1 MRKKEE
7 YLVEASRFVSWPRK
21 KPTQKKLVS
30 MGLFVGGFL
39 VSCLSS
45 VWAAPVQS
53 PHAGPS
59 VDGSKVYNEKCASCH
74 NGAVQRAP
82 QLQAMKVKS
91 PEEVLDALLTGPMVF
106 LGMGMADAERRAVA
120 EFITGK
126 QFGEEQ
132 LKATITN
139 FCPNAPGEFTVSDS
153 APQWNGWGS
162 NLSNTRVQAAERA
175 SLTAEQVPNL
185 KVKWTFGYPAGTVAS
200 QPTVVGGRIFV
211 GTLRGQIYSLD
222 AKTGCLYWAVK
233 NPTGVRS
240 AISIERLPNSNPP
253 KYVAFFGDVSATVHA
268 LDARTGE
275 AIWAT
280 KVDTHPISR
289 VTGSPKFYDGRL
301 YVPVTSLEE
310 ASAADARYECCT
322 FRGNLVALDAATG
335 KQLWKTYTI
344 LEQAKP
350 IRKNKNGVQQYGPAG
365 ASIWSSPTID
375 PEGGRIYVTTGDNY
389 SDPAS
394 KTSDAI
400 VAFDLKTGELL
411 WSQQFLANDAWNV
424 ACDSKDE
431 SNCPEAKGPDLDF
444 ASSPILQKLSNGK
457 RILVAGQ
464 KSGMVY
470 AIDPD
475 AKGKRLW
482 EQRAGKGGIAGGVQW
497 GPAADSEMMYVAVSD
512 IGMTPT
518 NDPERGT
525 VAVLDSK
532 VGGGI
537 HAFRLATGEKV
548 WSVPP
553 PGCGDRKNCS
563 PAQSAAISAIPGVV
577 FSGSVDS
584 HLRAYSTKDGKV
596 LWDHDA
602 AQEYTTVNGV
612 KANGGSF
619 DSSGPTIVDG
629 ILYTNSGYAQFGG
642 LGGNVLL
649 AFSVDGK

>member
-1 MRKKEE
+1 
-7 YLVEASRFVSWPRK
+7 VEANRFVCWLRK
-21 KPTQKKLVS
+21 KPLWKKLVTS
-30 MGLFVGGFL
+30 GFFVSGFL
-39 VSCLSS
+39 MSGLSS
-45 VWAAPVQS
+45 AWAAPVQS

-59 VDGSKVYNEKCASCH
+59 VDGSKVYEEKCASCH
-74 NGAVQRAP
+74 NGKVARAP
-82 QLQAMKVKS
+82 QLPVLKTKS

-106 LGMGMADAERRAVA
+106 LGMGMPDAERRAVA

-139 FCPNAPGEFTVSDS
+139 FCPQAPGEFTVADS
-153 APQWNGWGS
+153 APQWNGWGAT
-162 NLSNTRVQAAERA
+162 LSNTRVQTAERA
-175 SLTAEQVPNL
+175 GLTAEQVPNL
-185 KVKWTFGYPAGTVAS
+185 KVKWAFGYPAGTVAS

-222 AKTGCLYWAVK
+222 AKTGCLYWAIK

-253 KYVAFFGDVSATVHA
+253 RYAAFFGDLSATVHA
-268 LDARTGE
+268 LDARTGAE
-275 AIWAT
+275 IWST

-289 VTGSPKFYDGRL
+289 VTGSPKFHDGRL

-335 KQLWKTYTI
+335 KQIWKTYTI
-344 LEQAKP
+344 LEEP
-350 IRKNKNGVQQYGPAG
+350 TLRGKNKAGVNIYGPAG

-389 SDPAS
+389 ADPAT
-394 KTSDAI
+394 KTSDAF
-400 VAFDLKTGELL
+400 VAFDLKTGKFL
-411 WSQQFLANDAWNV
+411 WSQQFLPNDAWNV

-431 SNCPEAKGPDLDF
+431 SNCPKAKGPDLDF
-444 ASSPILQKLSNGK
+444 GSSSILQKLPNGK
-457 RILVAGQ
+457 RVLVAGQ
-464 KSGMVY
+464 KSGVVY

-475 AKGKRLW
+475 NGGKLLW
-482 EQRAGKGGIAGGVQW
+482 EQRAGRGGIAGGVQW
-497 GPAADSEMMYVAVSD
+497 GPAADKEMMYVAVSD

-518 NDPERGT
+518 SDPERGT
-525 VAVLDSK
+525 IAVLDPK

-537 HAFRLATGEKV
+537 SAFRLETGEKV

-602 AQEYTTVNGV
+602 AREYQTVNGI

>member
-1 MRKKEE
+1 MLEDNRNGRWLSKQWWGMAGA
-7 YLVEASRFVSWPRK
+7 VAFS
-21 KPTQKKLVS
+21 
-30 MGLFVGGFL
+30 VGAFFFGMP
-39 VSCLSS
+39 SAAG
-45 VWAAPVQS
+45 AAPLDS
-53 PHAGPS
+53 PHAAPG
-59 VDGSKVYNEKCASCH
+59 VDGAKVYEQKCASCH
-74 NGAVQRAP
+74 NGSVQRAP
-82 QLQAMKVKS
+82 QLAVMKQKS
-91 PEEVLDALLTGPMVF
+91 PEDVLDALLTGPMVF
-106 LGMGMADAERRAVA
+106 LGMGMGDAERKAVA

-126 QFGEEQ
+126 QFGEAQ
-132 LKATITN
+132 LKATSTN
-139 FCPNAPGEFTVSDS
+139 MCPSQGEF
-153 APQWNGWGS
+153 APDTGSQWNGWGS
-162 NLSNTRVQAAERA
+162 NLGNTRVQSAEYA
-175 SLTAEQVPNL
+175 GLTAEQVPNL
-185 KVKWTFGYPAGTVAS
+185 KVKWAFGYPEGTVAS

-222 AKTGCLYWAVK
+222 AKTGCLYWAIK

-240 AISIERLPNSNPP
+240 AISIERFPNSNPP
-253 KYVAFFGDVSATVHA
+253 KYIAFFGDLSANVHA

-275 AIWAT
+275 KIWTT
-280 KVDTHPISR
+280 KVDPHPITR
-289 VTGSPKFYDGRL
+289 VTGSPKFHDGRL

-310 ASAADARYECCT
+310 ASAADGRYECCT

-335 KQLWKTYTI
+335 KQIWKTYTI
-344 LEQAKP
+344 LEEPKP
-350 IRKNKNGVQQYGPAG
+350 TRKNKGGVQMYGPAG

-400 VAFDLKTGELL
+400 IAFDLKTGKFL
-411 WSQQFLANDAWNV
+411 WSEQFLANDAWNV

-431 SNCPEAKGPDLDF
+431 ANCPTARGPDLDF
-444 ASSPILQKLSNGK
+444 GSSSILQKLPNGK
-457 RILVAGQ
+457 RVLVAGQ

-475 AKGKRLW
+475 ANGKRLW
-482 EQRAGKGGIAGGVQW
+482 EQRAGKGGIAGGIQW
-497 GPAADSEMMYVAVSD
+497 GPAADRELMYVAVSD

-518 NDPERGT
+518 SDPERGT
-525 VAVLDSK
+525 VAMLDSK

-584 HLRAYSTKDGKV
+584 HLRAYAAKDGKV
-596 LWDHDA
+596 LWDHNA
-602 AQEYTTVNGV
+602 AQEYKTVNGV

-629 ILYTNSGYAQFGG
+629 TLYANSGYGQFGG
-642 LGGNVLL
+642 LPGNVLL

>member
-1 MRKKEE
+1 MEEHCFVSSSSKQLLRKKFAA
-7 YLVEASRFVSWPRK
+7 VTF
-21 KPTQKKLVS
+21 
-30 MGLFVGGFL
+30 FVGSFL
-39 VSCLSS
+39 VGGLSLA
-45 VWAAPVQS
+45 WAAPIQS
-53 PHAGPS
+53 PHAGPV
-59 VDGSKVYNEKCASCH
+59 VDGVKVYEQRCASCH
-74 NGAVQRAP
+74 NGSVQRAP
-82 QLQAMKVKS
+82 QLPALRQKS
-91 PEEVLDALLTGPMVF
+91 AEDILDALLTGPMVF
-106 LGMGMADAERRAVA
+106 LGMGMPDAERKAVA
-120 EFITGK
+120 EFISGK
-126 QFGEEQ
+126 QFGDDQ

-139 FCPNAPGEFTVSDS
+139 MCPQAPGEFTVSEK
-153 APQWNGWGS
+153 APQWNGWGVDVANS
-162 NLSNTRVQAAERA
+162 RVQSAEHA
-175 SLTAEQVPNL
+175 GLTAEQVPKL
-185 KVKWTFGYPAGTVAS
+185 KVKWAFGYAPGTVAS
-200 QPTVVGGRIFV
+200 QPTVVGGRVFV
-211 GTLRGQIYSLD
+211 GTIRGQMYSLD

-253 KYVAFFGDVSATVHA
+253 KYVAFFGDLSATVHA
-268 LDARTGE
+268 LDARTGAE
-275 AIWAT
+275 LWAT

-289 VTGSPKFYDGRL
+289 VTGSPKFHDGRL

-310 ASAADARYECCT
+310 ASAADPKYECCT

-335 KQLWKTYTI
+335 KQIWKTYTI
-344 LEQAKP
+344 IEEAKST
-350 IRKNKNGVQQYGPAG
+350 RKSKNGVQQYGPAG
-365 ASIWSSPTID
+365 ASLWSSPTLD

-389 SDPAS
+389 SDPAT

-400 VAFDLKTGELL
+400 VAFDLKTGKFL
-411 WSQQFLANDAWNV
+411 WSEQFLANDAWNV
-424 ACDSKDE
+424 ACDSAQE
-431 SNCPEAKGPDLDF
+431 ENCPEAKGPDLDF
-444 ASSPILQKLSNGK
+444 GSSSILRKLPNGK
-457 RILVAGQ
+457 RVLVAGQ

-475 AKGKRLW
+475 ANGKRLW

-497 GPAADSEMMYVAVSD
+497 GPAADNELMYVAVSD

-518 NDPERGT
+518 NDPEAGT
-525 VAVLDSK
+525 IAVLDPK

-584 HLRAYSTKDGKV
+584 YLRAYSTKDGKV
-596 LWDHDA
+596 LWEHNA
-602 AQEYTTVNGV
+602 AQEYKTVNGI

-629 ILYTNSGYAQFGG
+629 ILYSNSGYAQFGG

>member
-1 MRKKEE
+1 
-7 YLVEASRFVSWPRK
+7 
-21 KPTQKKLVS
+21 
-30 MGLFVGGFL
+30 
-39 VSCLSS
+39 
-45 VWAAPVQS
+45 
-53 PHAGPS
+53 
-59 VDGSKVYNEKCASCH
+59 VYNEKCASCH
-74 NGAVQRAP
+74 NGQVARAP
-82 QLQAMKVKS
+82 QIQALKVKS

-106 LGMGMADAERRAVA
+106 LGMGMPDAERRAVA

-126 QFGEEQ
+126 QFGDDQ

-139 FCPNAPGEFTVSDS
+139 FCPHAPGEFTVSES
-153 APQWNGWGS
+153 APRWNGWGVDLANS
-162 NLSNTRVQAAERA
+162 RAQSAEHA
-175 SLTAEQVPNL
+175 GLTAEQVPNL
-185 KVKWTFGYPAGTVAS
+185 KVKWAFGYLPGTVAS
-200 QPTVVGGRIFV
+200 QPTVVGGRVFV

-240 AISIERLPNSNPP
+240 AISIERLPNSVPP
-253 KYVAFFGDVSATVHA
+253 RYAAFFGDLSATVHA

-275 AIWAT
+275 EIWST
-280 KVDTHPISR
+280 KVDTHPIAR
-289 VTGSPKFYDGRL
+289 VTGSPKFHDGRL

-335 KQLWKTYTI
+335 KQIWKTYTI
-344 LEQAKP
+344 LEEPKP
-350 IRKNKNGVQQYGPAG
+350 RGKNRTGTNVFGPAG

-389 SDPAS
+389 ADPAT
-394 KTSDAI
+394 KTSDAF
-400 VAFDLKTGELL
+400 VAFDLKTGKFL
-411 WSQQFLANDAWNV
+411 WSQQFLPNDAWNV

-431 SNCPEAKGPDLDF
+431 SNCPKAKGPDLDF
-444 ASSPILQKLSNGK
+444 GSSSILRKLPDGK
-457 RILVAGQ
+457 RVLLAGQ
-464 KSGMVY
+464 KSGVVY

-475 AKGKRLW
+475 NGGKLLW
-482 EQRAGKGGIAGGVQW
+482 EQRAGKGGLAGGIQW
-497 GPAADSEMMYVAVSD
+497 GPAADNELMYVAVSD
-512 IGMTPT
+512 IGLTPT
-518 NDPERGT
+518 SDPERGT
-525 VAVLDSK
+525 VPVLDPK

-537 HAFRLATGEKV
+537 SAFRLQTGEKV
-548 WSVPP
+548 WFVPP

-563 PAQSAAISAIPGVV
+563 PAQSAAISVIPGVV

-584 HLRAYSTKDGKV
+584 HLRAYSAKDGKV
-596 LWDHDA
+596 LWDYDA
-602 AQEYTTVNGV
+602 AQEYKTVNGV

>member
-1 MRKKEE
+1 M
-7 YLVEASRFVSWPRK
+7 LVTHVLLGLLGK
-21 KPTQKKLVS
+21 VLQKRRITLA
-30 MGLFVGGFL
+30 
-39 VSCLSS
+39 LSAFIVAAFTS
-45 VWAAPVQS
+45 LAWAVPAQS
-53 PHAGPS
+53 PHAGG
-59 VDGSKVYNEKCASCH
+59 VDGAKVYEEKCASCH
-74 NGAVQRAP
+74 NGQVMRAP
-82 QLQAMKVKS
+82 QLQALKTKS

-120 EFITGK
+120 EYITGK
-126 QFGEEQ
+126 QLGEEQ

-139 FCPNAPGEFTVSDS
+139 FCPQAPGEFTVAEN
-153 APQWNGWGS
+153 APQWNGWGAD
-162 NLSNTRVQAAERA
+162 LSNSRVQTAARA
-175 SLTAEQVPNL
+175 GLIEEQVKNL
-185 KVKWTFGYPAGTVAS
+185 RVKWAFGYPTGTVAS
-200 QPTVVGGRIFV
+200 QPTVVGGRVFV

-253 KYVAFFGDVSATVHA
+253 RYAAFFGDLSATVHA

-275 AIWAT
+275 TIWAT
-280 KVDTHPISR
+280 KVDPHPISR
-289 VTGSPKFYDGRL
+289 VTGSPKSHDGRL

-310 ASAADARYECCT
+310 ASAADPRYECCT

-335 KQLWKTYTI
+335 KQIWKTYTI
-344 LEQAKP
+344 LEEPKP
-350 IRKNKNGVQQYGPAG
+350 RGKNKAGVNIYGPAG

-389 SDPAS
+389 ADPAT
-394 KTSDAI
+394 KTSDAFI
-400 VAFDLKTGELL
+400 AFDLKTGKFL
-411 WSQQFLANDAWNV
+411 WSQQFLPNDAWNV

-431 SNCPEAKGPDLDF
+431 ANCPKARGPDLDF
-444 ASSPILQKLSNGK
+444 GSSSILQKLANGK
-457 RILVAGQ
+457 RVLVAGQ
-464 KSGMVY
+464 KSGVVY

-475 AKGKRLW
+475 DGGKLLW
-482 EQRAGKGGIAGGVQW
+482 EQRAGKGGLAGGIQW
-497 GPAADSEMMYVAVSD
+497 GPAADNELVYVAISD
-512 IGMTPT
+512 IGLTPT
-518 NDPERGT
+518 SDPERGT
-525 VAVLDSK
+525 VPVLDPK

-537 HAFRLATGEKV
+537 HAFRLANGEKV

-596 LWDHDA
+596 LWDHNA
-602 AQEYTTVNGV
+602 AQEYKTVNGV

-619 DSSGPTIVDG
+619 DSSGPTLVDG
-629 ILYTNSGYAQFGG
+629 VLYANSGYGQFGG
-642 LGGNVLL
+642 LPGNVLL

>member
-1 MRKKEE
+1 MLLLDVRS
-7 YLVEASRFVSWPRK
+7 A
-21 KPTQKKLVS
+21 
-30 MGLFVGGFL
+30 
-39 VSCLSS
+39 

-53 PHAGPS
+53 PHAGPT
-59 VDGSKVYNEKCASCH
+59 VDGAKVYDEKCASCH
-74 NGAVQRAP
+74 NGRVARAP
-82 QLQAMKVKS
+82 QLQALKVKS
-91 PEEVLDALLTGPMVF
+91 PEDVLDALLTGPMVF

-139 FCPNAPGEFTVSDS
+139 FCPNVPGEFTLSDS

-162 NLSNTRVQAAERA
+162 NLWNTRVQTVERA
-175 SLTAEQVPNL
+175 NLTAEQVPNL
-185 KVKWTFGYPAGTVAS
+185 KVKWAFGYQAGTVAS
-200 QPTVVGGRIFV
+200 QPTVMGGRVFV

-233 NPTGVRS
+233 NQTGVRS
-240 AISIERLPNSNPP
+240 AISVERLPNSNPP

-268 LDARTGE
+268 LDAQTG
-275 AIWAT
+275 AKLWAT
-280 KVDTHPISR
+280 KVDPHPIAR
-289 VTGSPKFYDGRL
+289 VTGSPKFHNGRL

-335 KQLWKTYTI
+335 KQIWKTYTI
-344 LEQAKP
+344 QEKP
-350 IRKNKNGVQQYGPAG
+350 KLKGKNRAGVNAFGPAG

-375 PEGGRIYVTTGDNY
+375 PDGGRIYVTTGDNY
-389 SDPAS
+389 ADPAT
-394 KTSDAI
+394 KTSDAF
-400 VAFDLKTGELL
+400 VAFDLKTGKLL
-411 WSQQFLANDAWNV
+411 WSQQFLPNDAWNV

-431 SNCPEAKGPDLDF
+431 TNCPKAKGPDLDF
-444 ASSPILQKLSNGK
+444 SSSAMLQKMADGK
-457 RILVAGQ
+457 RVLMAGQ
-464 KSGMVY
+464 KSGVVY
-470 AIDPD
+470 ALDPD
-475 AKGKRLW
+475 NGGKLLW
-482 EQRAGKGGIAGGVQW
+482 QARAGKGGLAGGVQW
-497 GPAADSEMMYVAVSD
+497 GSAADTELMYVAVSD
-512 IGMTPT
+512 IGLTPT

-525 VAVLDSK
+525 VPVLDPN
-532 VGGGI
+532 VGGGL
-537 HAFRLATGEKV
+537 HAFRLADGEKV
-548 WSVPP
+548 WSALP
-553 PGCGDRKNCS
+553 PGCGERKNCS

-584 HLRAYSTKDGKV
+584 HFRAYSTKDGKV

-602 AQEYTTVNGV
+602 AQVYPTVNGV

-629 ILYTNSGYAQFGG
+629 IVYTNSGYAQFGG